1 MFADSF
7 CGPSALDRFRRGWFT
22 LASFALQAVGLSVLL
37 ALPMFYTEGL
47 PQVRLRD
54 LFLTPPPASAPAPS
68 VPHTRSRPAPS
79 NLVDG
84 RPLEPSH
91 IPRETVMIQDP
102 EPPPAIP
109 TGGSGIGIFQ
119 GPHAA
124 ELTRLTSSFSRVSPP
139 AVPAPTPALSRPLSR
154 WMEGNLIRKVQPIYP
169 PLARSTGVQGSV
181 LLQAVIGRDGKIE
194 QMQVVSGHPLLTKAA
209 VDAVAQWLYRPYYL
223 NDQPVEVETQVT
235 VNFILGR

>member
-7 CGPSALDRFRRGWFT
+7 CSPSALDRSRRGWFT

-37 ALPMFYTEGL
+37 ALPIFYTEGL

-54 LFLTPPPASAPAPS
+54 LLLTPPPASSPTPR
-68 VPHTRSRPAPS
+68 VPHTTSPSAPS

-84 RPLEPSH
+84 RIVAPISVPT
-91 IPRETVMIQDP
+91 RTVMIQDP
-102 EPPPAIP
+102 APAPDIP
-109 TGGSGIGIFQ
+109 MGGSDTGVFQ
-119 GPHAA
+119 GIHAA
-124 ELTRLTSSFSRVSPP
+124 QLTRLTNSFPRVTPP
-139 AVPAPTPALSRPLSR
+139 AVPAPTPATSRPLSR

-181 LLQAVIGRDGKIE
+181 LLQAIIGRDGKIE
-194 QMQVVSGHPLLTKAA
+194 HVQVVSGHPLLTKAA
-209 VDAVAQWLYRPYYL
+209 VDAVARWLYRPYYL
-223 NDQPVEVETQVT
+223 NEQPVEVETQVT